1 MPRTSQCTIKS
12 WTHQQIVLAA
22 RLGWVGLGWD
32 TSETVV
38 TQPGSGHWDICIHHS
53 TLQLQQ
59 LAVTLLLILT
69 AGGGEM
75 YRVATL
81 PGGHIQLAV
90 KSSHWSRD
98 FNGEL

>member
-1 MPRTSQCTIKS
+1 MLTPATIKS

-38 TQPGSGHWDICIHHS
+38 TQPGSGHWDLCIPHS
-53 TLQLQQ
+53 ILQLQQ

-81 PGGHIQLAV
+81 PDAHIQLAEL
-90 KSSHWSRD
+90 SSHWSRD

>member
-1 MPRTSQCTIKS
+1 MLTPATIKS

-38 TQPGSGHWDICIHHS
+38 TQPGSGHWDLCIHHS

-59 LAVTLLLILT
+59 LAVTLLLIILT

-81 PGGHIQLAV
+81 PGAHIQLAPIGQEI
-90 KSSHWSRD
+90 SMESCDWS
-98 FNGEL
+98 G